1 MRHACAFVASKYPA
15 RTTDRLTHGAD
26 IAGDFGFEALK
37 LYATPAYSTAYPNQN
52 WETTHTTLVSLAQD
66 AAYEAVLGDA
76 RFNRFFINTWT
87 FANGINNKWIN
98 DWNNGDDAAEESELY
113 DFCVHLLSTYSNKEF
128 VIQNWEGDW
137 ALLGAFDPTVVVTP
151 DRMQRMAQYLR
162 ARQRA
167 VTRARAAVA
176 STSKLIHS
184 VEVNRCL
191 DKFSGRV
198 HELLDQVRPD
208 AVSFSAYESIN
219 TYGSSQAEAEAN
231 IEARLTQSVRTI
243 KRVLGNNVRLYI
255 GEYGWPEAESGFAS
269 LGLDLGDLIQKV
281 SNVGDALGITDCV
294 FWQLYDNEEQSPGVP
309 RGFYVYDETGALSE
323 QGTKLAALI

>member
-1 MRHACAFVASKYPA
+1 MRHSVAHVAGKYFNGA
-15 RTTDRLTHGAD
+15 SFLVNGAD
-26 IAGDFGFEALK
+26 AIADAGGDSVK
-37 LYATPAYSTAYPNQN
+37 LYATPSYVASYPGQT
-52 WETTHTTLVSLAQD
+52 WGAAHTTLEELAQD
-66 AAYEAVLGDA
+66 AAYAAVFGDS
-76 RFNRFFINTWT
+76 RLVRFFLNTWT

-98 DWNNGDDAAEESELY
+98 DWDNADGAAEESELY

-137 ALLGAFDPTVVVTP
+137 ALLGAFDPTAVVTP
-151 DRMQRMAQYLR
+151 DRMRRMADYLR
-162 ARQRA
+162 PRQRA

-176 STSKLIHS
+176 SSSKLIHA

-191 DKFSGRV
+191 DRFGGRV
-198 HELLDQVRPD
+198 HQLLDEVRPD

-281 SNVGDALGITDCV
+281 SDVGDALGITDCV